1 MDIEQA
7 RKGPKMKV
15 DPRYRHI
22 LGKAIAALK
31 EAGADGD
38 NEINGIFLML
48 VLERITSCL
57 SGQELVEQLSL
68 ARDMVGEQL
77 AKADA
82 ASRQRHQIP

>member
-1 MDIEQA
+1 
-7 RKGPKMKV
+7 
-15 DPRYRHI
+15 
-22 LGKAIAALK
+22 
-31 EAGADGD
+31 
-38 NEINGIFLML
+38 ML
-48 VLERITSCL
+48 VLERITGCL